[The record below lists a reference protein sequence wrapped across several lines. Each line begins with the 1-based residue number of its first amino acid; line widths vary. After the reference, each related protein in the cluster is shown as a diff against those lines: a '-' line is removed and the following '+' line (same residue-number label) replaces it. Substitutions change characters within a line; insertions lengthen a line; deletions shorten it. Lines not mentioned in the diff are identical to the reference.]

1 MKMLRLEF
9 DLQHHLV
16 LSRRLDFDHAI
27 IRLILSAL
35 ATPEEIANLSKS
47 NLKFKDEV
55 FSVQLSGVRKRI
67 SPIDEKTYHII
78 MRMEKERP
86 FELNEEEIDSIVAKY
101 SPKDKKYTAKS
112 LRSAMITFLKD
123 ASLFDLE
130 FEKLSQKE
138 LFDFMLDFNPVY
150 SGTWLDEEGL
160 QEFVLN
166 YSSLNNLS
174 DPKVIAKELAL
185 DEKFVAEVI
194 KSGKSIFS
202 LTKRFNSEK
211 FIF

>member
-1 MKMLRLEF
+1 MLRLEF

-16 LSRRLDFDHAI
+16 LSRKLDFDHAI

-47 NLKFKDEV
+47 SLKLKGDI

-67 SPIDEKTYHII
+67 SPIDEKTYKII
-78 MRMEKERP
+78 MAMEKERP
-86 FELNEEEIDSIVAKY
+86 FELREEEIDSIVAKY

-112 LRSAMITFLKD
+112 LRNAMITFLKD
-123 ASLFDLE
+123 ASLFELE

-138 LFDFMLDFNPVY
+138 LYDFMLDFNPVY
-150 SGTWLDEEGL
+150 SGSWLDDEGL
-160 QEFVLN
+160 QDFVLN
-166 YSSLNNLS
+166 YSLLNNLS
-174 DPKVIAKELAL
+174 DPKVIANELAL
-185 DEKFVAEVI
+185 DEKFVAEI
-194 KSGKSIFS
+194 MKSGKSIFS
-202 LTKRFNSEK
+202 LTKRFDSEK